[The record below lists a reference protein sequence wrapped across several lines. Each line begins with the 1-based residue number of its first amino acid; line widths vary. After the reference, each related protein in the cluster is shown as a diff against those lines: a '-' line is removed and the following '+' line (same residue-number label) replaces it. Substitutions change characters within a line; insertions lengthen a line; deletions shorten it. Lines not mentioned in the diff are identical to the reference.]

1 MYLLYNG
8 SASKLNVK
16 IMIYLIYKYSLIV
29 HGLCSLIL
37 CGLLLL
43 LTTILSPVG
52 SSIEKYAAYECG
64 FKTFELLQIPFD
76 IHFYKIGILFLIFD
90 VEILFLLP

>member
-1 MYLLYNG
+1 MMYLT
-8 SASKLNVK
+8 
-16 IMIYLIYKYSLIV
+16 YKYSLMV
-29 HGLCSLIL
+29 HGVCSLIL
-37 CGLLLL
+37 CGLLLV
-43 LTTILSPVG
+43 LTKILSPANA
-52 SSIEKYAAYECG
+52 SIEKYAAYECG